1 MTSTERTQREIE
13 IFQRRAK
20 SLAARPDAAEDRE
33 TYAEIVE
40 CRLGGERY
48 GVDLKVVR
56 EIQTISRAE
65 LCRIPNGPSYVL
77 GLANYR
83 GQALPLLQLASFLSV
98 RSNIE
103 YADLSVVIIT
113 RDGSDL
119 GLCFDRIVGVV
130 EVPMSEVDE
139 RQTGENLL
147 WISSDRIGLLN
158 LEHLLSERNLG

>member
-1 MTSTERTQREIE
+1 MKSVERTQREIE
-13 IFQRRAK
+13 IFKRRAK
-20 SLAARPDAAEDRE
+20 GLAARPESTEDRE
-33 TYAEIVE
+33 TYVEVVE

-48 GVDLKVVR
+48 GVSLDAVR

-65 LCRIPNGPSYVL
+65 LCRIPNGPGYVL

-103 YADLSVVIIT
+103 YADLAVVIIS

-119 GLCFDRIVGVV
+119 GLCFDSIVGVV
-130 EVPMSEVDE
+130 NVSMSDVDE

-147 WISSDRIGLLN
+147 WVSSDRLGLLN
-158 LEHLLSERNLG
+158 LDHLLSERNLG